1 MPCYIRIS
9 FNTSNIKMNVSNIL
23 KENLESFYP
32 WSDSDT
38 PPLDTEKTFIEKEK
52 DREELFE
59 G

>member
-1 MPCYIRIS
+1 MTIS
-9 FNTSNIKMNVSNIL
+9 NLL

-38 PPLDTEKTFIEKEK
+38 PPLDTNKKTFLEKEK

-59 G
+59 GWREAM